1 MKRMKRETALERGL
15 PRFYT
20 AEPCTRGHVTFRWS
34 ANGECNDCY
43 TERRAAAKAA
53 KLAAAQPAIVKRT
66 AAATARARAAA
77 AQPLAIKSAR
87 KRS

>member
-43 TERRAAAKAA
+43 LERRAAARIRKS
-53 KLAAAQPAIVKRT
+53 LAAAAFIQP
-66 AAATARARAAA
+66 
-77 AQPLAIKSAR
+77 AIKSAR